1 MILTS
6 LGWLVGRIGGESGC
20 RWWVVPSQGE
30 LLDGTPDYMSGLDD
44 MTDSDS
50 CLSRKKIKK
59 TESGM
64 YACDLCDK
72 TFQKSSSLL
81 RHKYEHTG
89 RAAAHAED
97 RIEGHAVFFT
107 VFHEYICAG
116 AEAFK
121 RFFCS
126 VRLICLIFLDGYCL
140 TKDSWVRWGE
150 CWWVLCEISCRLWWQ
165 LWQSASPRASPL
177 EMRQALA
184 LRNNC
189 NLVNTKSGMGR
200 KSDSVFL
207 VS

>member
-1 MILTS
+1 M
-6 LGWLVGRIGGESGC
+6 
-20 RWWVVPSQGE
+20 VPSQGE

-89 RAAAHAED
+89 RAAAHAGGGV
-97 RIEGHAVFFT
+97 EGRALFFT

-116 AEAFK
+116 IEAFK
-121 RFFCS
+121 NFF
-126 VRLICLIFLDGYCL
+126 VVVLTFCLFVFGVFGFDFFFFLFGYCL
-140 TKDSWVRWGE
+140 VKDSWV
-150 CWWVLCEISCRLWWQ
+150 
-165 LWQSASPRASPL
+165 
-177 EMRQALA
+177 
-184 LRNNC
+184 
-189 NLVNTKSGMGR
+189 
-200 KSDSVFL
+200 
-207 VS
+207 

>member
-6 LGWLVGRIGGESGC
+6 LGWLMGRLGGGSSGC
-20 RWWVVPSQGE
+20 WRVFPSQGE

-89 RAAAHAED
+89 RAAVRAHRGKGWGLRSVLHSLSWAHLC
-97 RIEGHAVFFT
+97 RCWGFQKILSVLFFIFSWWLLLGEG
-107 VFHEYICAG
+107 
-116 AEAFK
+116 
-121 RFFCS
+121 
-126 VRLICLIFLDGYCL
+126 
-140 TKDSWVRWGE
+140 
-150 CWWVLCEISCRLWWQ
+150 Q
-165 LWQSASPRASPL
+165 LG
-177 EMRQALA
+177 
-184 LRNNC
+184 
-189 NLVNTKSGMGR
+189 VMGWM
-200 KSDSVFL
+200 L
-207 VS
+207 

>member
-1 MILTS
+1 M
-6 LGWLVGRIGGESGC
+6 
-20 RWWVVPSQGE
+20 VPSQGE

-89 RAAAHAED
+89 RAAAHAEG

-107 VFHEYICAG
+107 VFLSI
-116 AEAFK
+116 F
-121 RFFCS
+121 
-126 VRLICLIFLDGYCL
+126 VQVLRLS
-140 TKDSWVRWGE
+140 KDSF
-150 CWWVLCEISCRLWWQ
+150 
-165 LWQSASPRASPL
+165 
-177 EMRQALA
+177 ALFD
-184 LRNNC
+184 LF
-189 NLVNTKSGMGR
+189 V
-200 KSDSVFL
+200 
-207 VS
+207 